1 MSKSTNKPAATHPY
15 AKSLRE
21 ALFLSVTKKA
31 RTDGNGNAA
40 SVAISKSDQT
50 YYGGKAESDTNLLD
64 VTSEQTALLLAA
76 QHRDFQ
82 VAEVVTLIDSTKP
95 IISPLALK
103 VMVDFANRT
112 GTKIAYSV
120 LDAEGTTVFKTKDVL
135 DAIPFYHP
143 EPSDLV
149 LKKVTPK
156 ANWTKLPNDADPAEA
171 LKKYALKGLGLAF
184 TTYQGA
190 SSYGAAVLTES
201 GKVFYSGQYSSPD
214 KRLMVHA
221 EMGAIL
227 AALMAKEEKLT
238 HLAVVSDK
246 FETEPCQTCGPCR
259 QFITELSKRY
269 DWKLKVYCFAKKEP
283 VYNTYSMETLLPNSW
298 SSKKW

>member
-1 MSKSTNKPAATHPY
+1 MSKSINKPAAANKL
-15 AKSLRE
+15 AKSLHE

-40 SVAISKSDQT
+40 SVAISKSGKS
-50 YYGGKAESDTNLLD
+50 YFGGKAESDTNLLD
-64 VTSEQTALLLAA
+64 VTSEQTALLIAV

-82 VAEVVTLIDSTKP
+82 IVEVATLIDSTKP

-103 VMVDFANRT
+103 VMADFANRT

-120 LDAEGTTVFKTKDVL
+120 LDAEGTTVFKVKNVL

-143 EPSDLV
+143 EPSDLK
-149 LKKVTPK
+149 LKKVAPK
-156 ANWTKLPNDADPAEA
+156 ANWAKVAKNSKNTDEAAIAQA
-171 LKKYALKGLGLAF
+171 LKKYALKGLELAF

-201 GKVFYSGQYSSPD
+201 GKIFYSGQYSSPD

-227 AALMAKEEKLT
+227 AALMAK
-238 HLAVVSDK
+238 
-246 FETEPCQTCGPCR
+246 
-259 QFITELSKRY
+259 
-269 DWKLKVYCFAKKEP
+269 
-283 VYNTYSMETLLPNSW
+283 
-298 SSKKW
+298 

>member
-1 MSKSTNKPAATHPY
+1 MSKSTNKQ
-15 AKSLRE
+15 LRK

-40 SVAISKSDQT
+40 SVAISKSGKT

-64 VTSEQTALLLAA
+64 VTPEQTALLIAA

-82 VAEVVTLIDSTKP
+82 ISEVVTLIDSTKP

-103 VMVDFANRT
+103 VMADFANRT

-120 LDAEGTTVFKTKDVL
+120 LDAEGTTVFKVKNVL
-135 DAIPFYHP
+135 DAIPFYQP
-143 EPSDLV
+143 EPSDLK
-149 LKKVTPK
+149 LKKVAPK
-156 ANWTKLPNDADPAEA
+156 ANYATLPGHTNNTEIAEV
-171 LKKYALKGLGLAF
+171 LKKYALKGLELAF

-201 GKVFYSGQYSSPD
+201 GKIFYSGQYSSPD

-269 DWKLKVYCFAKKEP
+269 GWKLQVYCFAKKQP

>member
-1 MSKSTNKPAATHPY
+1 MSKFTNKQ
-15 AKSLRE
+15 LRE

-40 SVAISKSDQT
+40 SVVISKSGKT
-50 YYGGKAESDTNLLD
+50 YFGGKAESDTNLLD
-64 VTSEQTALLLAA
+64 VTPEQTALLIAV

-103 VMVDFANRT
+103 VMADFANRT
-112 GTKIAYSV
+112 STKIAYSV
-120 LDAEGTTVFKTKDVL
+120 LDAEGTIVFKTKNVL

-149 LKKVTPK
+149 LKKVAPK
-156 ANWTKLPNDADPAEA
+156 ANWAKFSGHTNDAEIAEA
-171 LKKYALKGLGLAF
+171 LKKYALKGLELAF
-184 TTYQGA
+184 TTYRGA

-201 GKVFYSGQYSSPD
+201 GKIFYSGQYSSPD

-269 DWKLKVYCFAKKEP
+269 GWKLKVYCFAKKEP

>member
-1 MSKSTNKPAATHPY
+1 MSKSTNKQ
-15 AKSLRE
+15 LRE

-40 SVAISKSDQT
+40 SVAISKSGKT

-64 VTSEQTALLLAA
+64 VTPEQTALLIAA

-82 VAEVVTLIDSTKP
+82 ISEVVTLIDSTKP

-103 VMVDFANRT
+103 VMADFANRT

-120 LDAEGTTVFKTKDVL
+120 LDAEGTTVFKVKNVL
-135 DAIPFYHP
+135 DALPFYHP
-143 EPSDLV
+143 EASDLN
-149 LKKVTPK
+149 LKKVAPK
-156 ANWTKLPNDADPAEA
+156 ANWVSLPSGIEPAEA
-171 LKKYALKGLGLAF
+171 LKKYALKGLELAF

-201 GKVFYSGQYSSPD
+201 GKIFYSGQYSSPD

-269 DWKLKVYCFAKKEP
+269 GWKLQVYCFAKKQP

>member
-1 MSKSTNKPAATHPY
+1 MSKFTNKQ
-15 AKSLRE
+15 LRE

-40 SVAISKSDQT
+40 SVAISKSGKT
-50 YYGGKAESDTNLLD
+50 YFGGKTESDTNLLD
-64 VTSEQTALLLAA
+64 VTPEQTALLIAA

-82 VAEVVTLIDSTKP
+82 ISEVVTLIDSTKP

-103 VMVDFANRT
+103 VMADFANRT

-120 LDAEGTTVFKTKDVL
+120 LDAEGTTVFKVKNVL

-143 EPSDLV
+143 EPSNLQ
-149 LKKVTPK
+149 LKKVAPK
-156 ANWTKLPNDADPAEA
+156 ANCATFSGRTNDAEIAEA
-171 LKKYALKGLGLAF
+171 LKKYALKGLELAF

-201 GKVFYSGQYSSPD
+201 GKIFYSGQYSSPD

-269 DWKLKVYCFAKKEP
+269 GWKLQVYCFAKKQP

>member
-1 MSKSTNKPAATHPY
+1 MSKSTNTY
-15 AKSLRE
+15 TKSLRD
-21 ALFLSVTKKA
+21 ALLLSVTKKA
-31 RTDGNGNAA
+31 RTDGNGNSA
-40 SVAISKSDQT
+40 SVAISKSGKT
-50 YYGGKAESDTNLLD
+50 YFGGKAESDTNLLD
-64 VTSEQTALLLAA
+64 VTPEQTALLLAT

-82 VAEVVTLIDSTKP
+82 IVEVITLIDSTKP
-95 IISPLALK
+95 IISPIALK
-103 VMVDFANRT
+103 VMADFANRT
-112 GTKIAYSV
+112 GTKIAYTV
-120 LDAEGTTVFKTKDVL
+120 LDAEGTTVFKVKNVL

-149 LKKVTPK
+149 LKKVAPK
-156 ANWTKLPNDADPAEA
+156 ANWAKLSGHTNDSEIAEA
-171 LKKYALKGLGLAF
+171 LKKYALKGLELAF

-201 GKVFYSGQYSSPD
+201 GKIFYSGQYSSPD

-246 FETEPCQTCGPCR
+246 FEAEPCQTCGPCR

-269 DWKLKVYCFAKKEP
+269 GWKLQVYCFAKKQP
-283 VYNTYSMETLLPNSW
+283 VYNTYSIETLLPNSW

>member
-1 MSKSTNKPAATHPY
+1 MSKFTNKQ
-15 AKSLRE
+15 LRE

-40 SVAISKSDQT
+40 SVAVSKSGKT
-50 YYGGKAESDTNLLD
+50 YFGGKAESDTNLLD
-64 VTSEQTALLLAA
+64 ITPEQTALLIAA
-76 QHRDFQ
+76 QHRDFE
-82 VAEVVTLIDSTKP
+82 VTEVVTLIDSTKP

-103 VMVDFANRT
+103 VMADFANRT
-112 GTKIAYSV
+112 STKIAYSV
-120 LDAEGTTVFKTKDVL
+120 LDAEGTTVFKVKNVL

-143 EPSDLV
+143 EPSDLK
-149 LKKVTPK
+149 LKKITPK
-156 ANWTKLPNDADPAEA
+156 ANWVKVSGHANDAETAEA
-171 LKKYALKGLGLAF
+171 LKKYALKGLELAF

-201 GKVFYSGQYSSPD
+201 GKIFYSGQYSSPD

-246 FETEPCQTCGPCR
+246 FEAEPCQTCGPCR

-269 DWKLKVYCFAKKEP
+269 GWKLQVYCFAKKQP